1 MREVVI
7 VAIAATLGNL
17 LIGWDSSTI
26 AGAFFFNSFLN
37 FMFCV

>member
-1 MREVVI
+1 MMEVVI

-26 AGAFFFNSFLN
+26 AGLIYILFSIINH
-37 FMFCV
+37 